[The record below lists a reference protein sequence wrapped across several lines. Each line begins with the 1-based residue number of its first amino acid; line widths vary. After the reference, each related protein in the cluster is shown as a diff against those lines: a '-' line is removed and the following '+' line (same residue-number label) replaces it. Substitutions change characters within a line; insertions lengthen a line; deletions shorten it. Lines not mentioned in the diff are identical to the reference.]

1 MREEVVTHGNG
12 KRARMQAYEAIRG
25 MEKPA
30 SWSDRKWVGV
40 ERFLWAIARRYP
52 EAYPSQET
60 LAAQLHVSVNTIQNY
75 VRWAKEAGLLV
86 VWYDAGVSRRGN
98 PSKTSQYHIAVLLP
112 ELLVDAPTN
121 GGAVPPTNGGKETGD
136 TDVSPISKQHPSGEK
151 SSTSHHRVVR
161 AARAART
168 SVEGVEKPQGRGK
181 KVTASEVLAGMQ
193 PKYIKRPPR
202 ATDPDPARRMARY
215 FGESWMAM
223 VDGRPEFNDTRPWE
237 SKGATVGYL
246 NTVFFKPEYGKAYTE
261 VEVRAYIDRFI
272 EGVRTGY
279 TIVKRGQSAWMR
291 FTGWWGRD
299 TGTAD
304 SIFRESADKYL
315 R

>member
-1 MREEVVTHGNG
+1 
-12 KRARMQAYEAIRG
+12 
-25 MEKPA
+25 
-30 SWSDRKWVGV
+30 
-40 ERFLWAIARRYP
+40 
-52 EAYPSQET
+52 
-60 LAAQLHVSVNTIQNY
+60 
-75 VRWAKEAGLLV
+75 
-86 VWYDAGVSRRGN
+86 
-98 PSKTSQYHIAVLLP
+98 
-112 ELLVDAPTN
+112 
-121 GGAVPPTNGGKETGD
+121 
-136 TDVSPISKQHPSGEK
+136 
-151 SSTSHHRVVR
+151 
-161 AARAART
+161 
-168 SVEGVEKPQGRGK
+168 VEKPQGRGK

-246 NTVFFKPEYGKAYTE
+246 NKVFFKPEYGKAYTE
-261 VEVRAYIDRFI
+261 AEVRAYIDRFI

-279 TIVKRGQSAWMR
+279 TIIKRGQSAWMR

>member
-1 MREEVVTHGNG
+1 MKHTPWLPPIKREHRAILERLERPPEVSQPAWRGVMTLLFVLASHYPRSCPGIDTIALESGGVSHRTVQYWIVNA
-12 KRARMQAYEAIRG
+12 KR
-25 MEKPA
+25 
-30 SWSDRKWVGV
+30 
-40 ERFLWAIARRYP
+40 L
-52 EAYPSQET
+52 
-60 LAAQLHVSVNTIQNY
+60 
-75 VRWAKEAGLLV
+75 GLLAV
-86 VWYDAGVSRRGN
+86 QPDEGLKSRRST
-98 PSKTSQYHIAVLLP
+98 SKTNLYVIPVLEGRGAIMTP
-112 ELLVDAPTN
+112 CHGATVAPRR
-121 GGAVPPTNGGKETGD
+121 GATSAP
-136 TDVSPISKQHPSGEK
+136 K
-151 SSTSHHRVVR
+151 SSVLRTPEEKEPSVRKASPSSHSVR
-161 AARAART
+161 AASGRT
-168 SVEGVEKPQGRGK
+168 SVEGVEKPQGRGR

-246 NTVFFKPEYGKAYTE
+246 NKVFFKPEYGKAYTE
-261 VEVRAYIDRFI
+261 AEVRAYIDRFI

-279 TIVKRGQSAWMR
+279 TIIKRGQSAWMR